1 MRGDGLSFSRTKGR
15 RNAHTCAL
23 CFDVF
28 SSLPSKLQGKPGEP
42 FNSQCHCPA
51 RSSTRPENLFAYD
64 RLPFQQSSFAKASE
78 DNPLRA
84 PRLRVGGARRDRTDD
99 LMLAKHALYQLS
111 YGPIGSRPS
120 ESLVVVDQS
129 ARGVTRSVVGPG
141 RLELPTS
148 RLSGVCSN
156 QLSYRPLK
164 RHIQAIATYSR
175 PRYAIAPQPHRLQ
188 CHAERETK
196 TATLCYLH
204 SVCERTNRA

>member
-1 MRGDGLSFSRTKGR
+1 MRGDGLVPAVRNS
-15 RNAHTCAL
+15 RNAPTHAL
-23 CFDVF
+23 CFMM
-28 SSLPSKLQGKPGEP
+28 SSQVGP
-42 FNSQCHCPA
+42 
-51 RSSTRPENLFAYD
+51 
-64 RLPFQQSSFAKASE
+64 SSF
-78 DNPLRA
+78 R
-84 PRLRVGGARRDRTDD
+84 
-99 LMLAKHALYQLS
+99 
-111 YGPIGSRPS
+111 GSRANPS
-120 ESLVVVDQS
+120 IHNVIRRPGRNLTGNLVSLRSLSRCWWSQTGS
-129 ARGVTRSVVGPG
+129 NRRPHACKARALPTELWPLPRSRARLGACPTCSPEGSMVGPG

-164 RHIQAIATYSR
+164 RHIQAIATYSG

>member
-1 MRGDGLSFSRTKGR
+1 M
-15 RNAHTCAL
+15 
-23 CFDVF
+23 
-28 SSLPSKLQGKPGEP
+28 SLPSQIKDLTRKPVSRSLAASSTGLP
-42 FNSQCHCPA
+42 SRSPA
-51 RSSTRPENLFAYD
+51 RGEGWWSQTGSNRRPHACKARALPTELWPLMKPRPTWEPRLGASSTCSPE
-64 RLPFQQSSFAKASE
+64 
-78 DNPLRA
+78 
-84 PRLRVGGARRDRTDD
+84 
-99 LMLAKHALYQLS
+99 
-111 YGPIGSRPS
+111 GSM
-120 ESLVVVDQS
+120 
-129 ARGVTRSVVGPG
+129 VGPG

-164 RHIQAIATYSR
+164 RHIQARTTARR

>member
-1 MRGDGLSFSRTKGR
+1 MVPAVRNS
-15 RNAHTCAL
+15 RNAPTHAL
-23 CFDVF
+23 CFLM
-28 SSLPSKLQGKPGEP
+28 SSQVGP
-42 FNSQCHCPA
+42 
-51 RSSTRPENLFAYD
+51 
-64 RLPFQQSSFAKASE
+64 SSF
-78 DNPLRA
+78 R
-84 PRLRVGGARRDRTDD
+84 
-99 LMLAKHALYQLS
+99 
-111 YGPIGSRPS
+111 GSRANPS
-120 ESLVVVDQS
+120 IHNVIRRPGRNLTGNLVSLRSLSRFWWSQTGS
-129 ARGVTRSVVGPG
+129 NRRPHACKARALPTELWPQLEAALAVSLSPTVRPRITQSVVGPG

-164 RHIQAIATYSR
+164 RHIQAVATYSG

>member
-64 RLPFQQSSFAKASE
+64 RYRFWWSQTGSNRRPHACKARALPTE
-78 DNPLRA
+78 LWPLLEAA
-84 PRLRVGGARRDRTDD
+84 PTWEPVRPVRLKG
-99 LMLAKHALYQLS
+99 
-111 YGPIGSRPS
+111 
-120 ESLVVVDQS
+120 SLV
-129 ARGVTRSVVGPG
+129 GLG

-164 RHIQAIATYSR
+164 RHVRTNPKGPPDMRSHHNLI
-175 PRYAIAPQPHRLQ
+175 RLQ
-188 CHAERETK
+188 
-196 TATLCYLH
+196 
-204 SVCERTNRA
+204 